1 MGDGCKLNQNTTDNS
16 ITVTNTITKNATVN
30 NYEVFTEIKNKLT
43 DMPDCEEVMKYIIEM
58 ENAVKSGESKSVI
71 KTIFDKLLPVAAN
84 VAAVWQVLS
93 QYIPQLINYFC

>member
-16 ITVTNTITKNATVN
+16 ITITNNVTNNTTVN
-30 NYEVFTEIKNKLT
+30 NHEIFTEIKNKIENV
-43 DMPDCEEVMKYIIEM
+43 PGSEEVVKYIAEM
-58 ENAVKSGESKSVI
+58 EKAVKSGENKSVI

-84 VAAVWQVLS
+84 VATVWQVLS

>member
-1 MGDGCKLNQNTTDNS
+1 
-16 ITVTNTITKNATVN
+16 
-30 NYEVFTEIKNKLT
+30 
-43 DMPDCEEVMKYIIEM
+43 MPDCEEVMKYIIEM